1 MAEKDDYFEYVAN
14 VLGVKS
20 LYIDSSVTDS
30 INSNLV
36 PLLISVEGLASYQAE
51 EKDLLE
57 KMVAALKID
66 LNNIK
71 IMDAGAEYLEENRYD
86 FLIQFQN
93 NPERGDRE
101 RILSTYS
108 PRTLLKSP
116 ELKKQAWSDLQKAI
130 QFFQN

>member
-1 MAEKDDYFEYVAN
+1 
-14 VLGVKS
+14 
-20 LYIDSSVTDS
+20 
-30 INSNLV
+30 
-36 PLLISVEGLASYQAE
+36 LISVEGLTSYLAE

-66 LNNIK
+66 LSNIK
-71 IMDAGAEYLEENRYD
+71 IVDAGPGTLIPNQYN

-93 NPERGDRE
+93 HPERANHE

-116 ELKKQAWSDLQKAI
+116 DLKKQAWSDLQKAI

>member
-1 MAEKDDYFEYVAN
+1 
-14 VLGVKS
+14 
-20 LYIDSSVTDS
+20 
-30 INSNLV
+30 
-36 PLLISVEGLASYQAE
+36 VEGLASYQAE

-71 IMDAGAEYLEENRYD
+71 IMDAEAESLEQNRYD

-101 RILSTYS
+101 RTLSTYS